1 MIMLTAQLTAQ
12 HYTRDAGTR
21 IGAYPALCYRQ
32 YANENTYSE
41 VMASLKRNAFR
52 VTYLKEFARPSFQ
65 GVSPN
70 FDFVYGFGAHSGFN
84 RIDQYRILG
93 RTYYYDHYRY
103 SPVLGLDGYLGLEYH
118 FPRLP
123 VIGGIDTKPF
133 FEYSVNQFF
142 SIHLFDISAIF
153 KIKF

>member
-1 MIMLTAQLTAQ
+1 MQRKHLFRSDESPIQPETECISIDLPE
-12 HYTRDAGTR
+12 R
-21 IGAYPALCYRQ
+21 IHPACF
-32 YANENTYSE
+32 SE
-41 VMASLKRNAFR
+41 W
-52 VTYLKEFARPSFQ
+52 
-65 GVSPN
+65 SP
-70 FDFVYGFGAHSGFN
+70 DLLFVYGFGAHSGFN

-103 SPVLGLDGYLGLEYH
+103 SPVLGIDGYLGLEYH

-123 VIGGIDTKPF
+123 VVGGIDAKPF

-142 SIHLFDISAIF
+142 SLHMFDISAIF